1 MLARR
6 LRKRGFSVD
15 TAADGREAL
24 RRVDETP
31 YDLVLLDVM
40 MPGMSGLEVLE
51 VLRQTFPRA
60 DLPIIMATAK
70 TGSDDMVEA
79 LARGAN
85 DYVTKPIDFPV
96 VLARIESHLQTR
108 QQAPSLPAP
117 SALFPADG
125 KAPAGTV
132 LDGRYEVVRTIGEG
146 SFAVVF
152 EARQIS
158 TGQRVA
164 VKVLRHHRA
173 SDEDTVDRRRFERE
187 MKMIGMLHHPNIV
200 RLVDSGTLKASVTQV
215 STGWIEATEG
225 AGFDVDETSGG
236 TRVIVR
242 RLPYIVMELLE
253 GQTLQELSKERGP
266 LPPDVAVDLLLG
278 VIGAVAEGHRVGV
291 VHRDLKPPNIL
302 VTRTVGDQLHPVV
315 LDFGISK
322 PHDEDTLMRPE
333 ESFLGT
339 PEYMAPEVL
348 RGTQSA
354 DELADQYAIG
364 AMLHELLVGDRPF
377 RAGSYVELL
386 QAVSE
391 GDCRSILDAEPSV
404 PVGLVSVVERAM
416 DRERARRFSNLLTFG
431 RALLPFAS
439 GARREHWSSTF
450 SVPTDPPPPPRQVA
464 QDIRERTTGD
474 LLESALEVSSTEQ
487 AKRATRAAVALLVAG
502 ALLVAAALIV
512 MWAK

>member
-6 LRKRGFSVD
+6 LRKRGFLVD
-15 TAADGREAL
+15 TAADGGEAL
-24 RRVDETP
+24 RLVDASP

-51 VLRQTFPRA
+51 VLRQTYPRA
-60 DLPIIMATAK
+60 ELPIVMATAK
-70 TGSDDMVEA
+70 TTSDDMVEA

-125 KAPAGTV
+125 KAEAGTI
-132 LDGRYEVVRTIGEG
+132 LDGRFEVVRTIGEG

-173 SDEDTVDRRRFERE
+173 SEGDMVDRQRFERE
-187 MKMIGMLHHPNIV
+187 MKTIGRLHHPNIV
-200 RLVDSGTLKASVTQV
+200 RLIDSGTLKASVTQV
-215 STGWIEATEG
+215 STGWIETSEG

-242 RLPYIVMELLE
+242 SLPYIVMELLE
-253 GQTLQELSKERGP
+253 GQTLQELSKERGA
-266 LPPDVAVDLLLG
+266 LPPEVAVDLALG
-278 VIGAVAEGHRVGV
+278 VTGAVAEGHRVGV

-302 VTRTVGDQLHPVV
+302 VTRSVGDQLHPVV

-322 PHDEDTLMRPE
+322 PHDEDTLMRAE

-354 DELADQYAIG
+354 DERADQYAIG
-364 AMLHELLVGDRPF
+364 AMLYELLVGDRPF

-391 GDCRSILDAEPSV
+391 GDYRAVLDAEPSV
-404 PVGLVSVVERAM
+404 PVGLASVVERAM
-416 DRERARRFSNLLTFG
+416 DREPARRFTSLLTFG
-431 RALLPFAS
+431 NALLPFAS
-439 GARREHWSSTF
+439 VARREHWASTF
-450 SVPTDPPPPPRQVA
+450 AVPADAPPPPRQAAV
-464 QDIRERTTGD
+464 DVRERTTGD
-474 LLESALEVSSTEQ
+474 LLNDALDVTSAER
-487 AKRATRAAVALLVAG
+487 ARRATRAAVALCVAG
-502 ALLVAAALIV
+502 ALLVAAAVIV
-512 MWAK
+512 MLAK